1 MMTVILASG
10 TPPSHD
16 IPLGMLRKA
25 DRVVACDSA
34 WRTAVALGRTPDAVV
49 GDGDSLGKD
58 DRRVI
63 LLCGIPLVLV
73 DEQDT
78 NDLCKAFDHALS
90 AFPDAD
96 AGDIAILGAT
106 GRREDHSIG
115 NIFHLIDFAA
125 RARRVSIVTDNGAF
139 EPVLPPGRE
148 WDTREGAPVSVFAP
162 IPGTAI
168 SSEGLE
174 WPLDGVAL
182 DALWKGTLNRTTGRS
197 FSLRVSKPAIVY
209 LPHA

>member
-34 WRTAVALGRTPDAVV
+34 WRTAVALGRMPDAVV
-49 GDGDSLGKD
+49 GDGDSLGED
-58 DRRVI
+58 GRRE
-63 LLCGIPLVLV
+63 LSRYGIPLVIV

-78 NDLCKAFDHALS
+78 NDLCKAFRHALS
-90 AFPDAD
+90 AFRDAD

-106 GRREDHSIG
+106 GKREDHSIG
-115 NIFHLIDFAA
+115 NIFHLLDFASC
-125 RARRVSIVTDNGAF
+125 ARRVSIVTDNGVF

-148 WDTREGAPVSVFAP
+148 WEAREGAPVSVFAP

-168 SSEGLE
+168 SSNGLE
-174 WPLDGVAL
+174 WPLDGVVL

-197 FSLRVSKPAIVY
+197 FSLVVNKPAIVY
-209 LPHA
+209 LPYA

>member
-63 LLCGIPLVLV
+63 SLCGIPLVLV

-90 AFPDAD
+90 AFPGAD

-148 WDTREGAPVSVFAP
+148 WETREGAPVSVFAP

-168 SSEGLE
+168 SSGGLE